1 VGGGSSILITS
12 MPLRVR
18 FPGDADDA
26 AEDTNVGKLGEDWE
40 GLEGIWICAGHE
52 FAIIWLL

>member
-1 VGGGSSILITS
+1 MYVVSRNDVSYLQEFGGPKVGGTIGSSILITS

-26 AEDTNVGKLGEDWE
+26 AEDADV
-40 GLEGIWICAGHE
+40 
-52 FAIIWLL
+52 